1 MTKID
6 WDSPTWGD
14 PETCVHIAADGSF
27 VGDAKHN
34 DAAVD

>member
-1 MTKID
+1 MID
-6 WDSPTWGD
+6 WSDTNTDWGK
-14 PETCVHIAADGSF
+14 PGHNVHVSSDGSF